1 MSENE
6 LTYGEIRLNIE
17 EAIKKYKSIANNIL
31 TGEQCEIIDSEY
43 SPFALNNLISS
54 IYNNI
59 ETYNIEEQKE
69 IIKYL
74 EMLKNMM
81 NSPSDIETAID
92 SVLRHTI
99 PQFDLYSIKNEDY
112 KPESI
117 TENKISDV
125 KLHVLLW
132 RYIKEQD
139 GSLTEYDHGIRNI
152 NGEISLKNTED
163 TFILNFKNCSNG
175 LSKDMKYLTREEI
188 TSKPY
193 LERAATV
200 FFTNSKQ
207 DYSPEND
214 WLKTSLYFNKKTFD
228 SETGEYEREYI
239 NTFFDF
245 WKIDTDEGN
254 YQLPDQSLLP
264 IIKIYPIKVNN
275 QTKLFTKLKVRYSYK
290 GYLDSKELDIC
301 NEKYFPDFELDEYSK
316 EEGWEEKPV
325 YIEVIDERF
334 PE

>member
-1 MSENE
+1 MSKNE
-6 LTYGEIRLNIE
+6 LTYGEIRLKIE
-17 EAIKKYKSIANNIL
+17 EAIKKYKSITNNIL
-31 TGEQCEIIDSEY
+31 TGEQCDIIDSE
-43 SPFALNNLISS
+43 FALNNLISS

-69 IIKYL
+69 VIKYL

-92 SVLRHTI
+92 SVLIHTI

-112 KPESI
+112 RPDSI

-132 RYIKEQD
+132 RYVREENGNI
-139 GSLTEYDHGIRNI
+139 TEYDHGIKNI
-152 NGEISLKNTED
+152 NDEISLKNTED
-163 TFILNFKNCSNG
+163 TFILNFKNCYSSNPNEV
-175 LSKDMKYLTREEI
+175 KYLKRSEI
-188 TSKPY
+188 ISKPY

-207 DYSPEND
+207 DYSVEND

-239 NTFFDF
+239 NTFFNS
-245 WKIDTDEGN
+245 WEIDTDEG
-254 YQLPDQSLLP
+254 YYRLPDQSLLP
-264 IIKIYPIKVNN
+264 IIKIYPIKVDGK
-275 QTKLFTKLKVRYSYK
+275 TKLFTKLKIRYSYK
-290 GYLDSKELDIC
+290 GYLESKELDIF
-301 NEKYFPDFELDEYSK
+301 NEKYFPDFELNEYSK
-316 EEGWEEKPV
+316 GEDWKEKPV

-334 PE
+334 SE

>member
-17 EAIKKYKSIANNIL
+17 EAIKKYKSISNNIL
-31 TGEQCEIIDSEY
+31 TGERCEIIESES

-92 SVLRHTI
+92 SVLIHTI

-152 NGEISLKNTED
+152 NGEISLKNTEGS
-163 TFILNFKNCSNG
+163 FVLYFKNCDNGSNNT
-175 LSKDMKYLTREEI
+175 SKYLTREEI
-188 TSKPY
+188 TSNPY

-207 DYSPEND
+207 DYSPAND

-245 WKIDTDEGN
+245 WKIETDEGH
-254 YQLPDQSLLP
+254 YQLSDHSLLP

-275 QTKLFTKLKVRYSYK
+275 QTKLFTKLKIRYSYK
-290 GYLDSKELDIC
+290 GSLDSKELDIC
-301 NEKYFPDFELDEYSK
+301 NEKYFPDFELNEYSQD
-316 EEGWEEKPV
+316 GWEEKPV

-334 PE
+334 TE

>member
-1 MSENE
+1 MSKNE
-6 LTYGEIRLNIE
+6 LTYGEIRLKIE
-17 EAIKKYKSIANNIL
+17 EAIKKYKSITNNIL
-31 TGEQCEIIDSEY
+31 TGEQCDIIDSE
-43 SPFALNNLISS
+43 FALNNLISS

-92 SVLRHTI
+92 SVLIHTI

-112 KPESI
+112 KPDSI

-132 RYIKEQD
+132 RYVREEN
-139 GSLTEYDHGIRNI
+139 GSITEYDHGIKNI

-163 TFILNFKNCSNG
+163 TFIINFKNCYSIDP
-175 LSKDMKYLTREEI
+175 KEVKYLKRSEI
-188 TSKPY
+188 ISKPY

-207 DYSPEND
+207 DYSVEND

-239 NTFFDF
+239 NTFFNS
-245 WKIDTDEGN
+245 WEIDTDEG
-254 YQLPDQSLLP
+254 YYRLPEQSLLP
-264 IIKIYPIKVNN
+264 IIKIYPIEVDGK
-275 QTKLFTKLKVRYSYK
+275 TKLFTKLKIRYSYK
-290 GYLDSKELDIC
+290 GYLETKELDIF
-301 NEKYFPDFELDEYSK
+301 NEKYFPDFELNEYSK
-316 EEGWEEKPV
+316 GEGWKEKPV

-334 PE
+334 SE